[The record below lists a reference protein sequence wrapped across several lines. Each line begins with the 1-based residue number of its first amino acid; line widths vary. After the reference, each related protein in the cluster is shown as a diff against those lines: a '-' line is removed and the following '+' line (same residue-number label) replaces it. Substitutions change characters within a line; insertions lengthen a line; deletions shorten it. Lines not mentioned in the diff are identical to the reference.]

1 MISTINNIVKGN
13 KISDAFYNHWA
24 VPDVAYYMIVTGES
38 TGELAEMMQKVAE
51 YYQNEHKSM
60 IDNIKAL
67 IEPIMIIFLAVVVGG
82 VVLAVVLPMF
92 GLYEQIQ

>member
-1 MISTINNIVKGN
+1 
-13 KISDAFYNHWA
+13 
-24 VPDVAYYMIVTGES
+24 
-38 TGELAEMMQKVAE
+38 
-51 YYQNEHKSM
+51 M

-82 VVLAVVLPMF
+82 VVLAVILPMF